1 MHILFGEDDDYTPL
15 SLCKKLIDYMKP
27 ARDVELTVYPNAH
40 HSFDSIDP
48 VEFIPYAIKPVSY
61 THLTLPTILLV

>member
-1 MHILFGEDDDYTPL
+1 
-15 SLCKKLIDYMKP
+15 MKP

-48 VEFIPYAIKPVSY
+48 VEFIPYAIKLKDMFIDLKKDGHQVY
-61 THLTLPTILLV
+61 FA